1 MSDFSFLQ
9 AFWSDSAKTLDFAE
23 KYVYSAHASS
33 KNKSGLFVELMV
45 REIMRIENIP
55 VSFRTS

>member
-33 KNKSGLFVELMV
+33 TKINLACLL
-45 REIMRIENIP
+45 N
-55 VSFRTS
+55 